1 MTEASDDGKAK
12 RPAAD
17 AKPHYHGH
25 RARLRQRLTRTGGE
39 NLQDYE
45 LLEMILWAGNPR
57 GDTKPLAKALLEA
70 FGDDFA
76 HVISAEPERLL
87 EIKGLGETGVA
98 ALKSVEAAAIR
109 LTRTKAMSSATVLSS
124 WDTLVDYCKADMAYR
139 KTEQFRVLFLDRK
152 NKLIADELQQK
163 GTVDHTPVYPR
174 EVVKR
179 ALQLEA
185 SALIMVHNHPS
196 GDPMPSHADIEMTK
210 LVRDAAKAVGVTLHD
225 HLVIGKGQEISFRS
239 AGLL

>member
-1 MTEASDDGKAK
+1 MTEASDDGNAK
-12 RPAAD
+12 PPAAD
-17 AKPHYHGH
+17 AKPHYLGH

-39 NLQDYE
+39 SLENYE

-57 GDTKPLAKALLEA
+57 GDTKPLAKALLKA

-87 EIKGLGETGVA
+87 EIKGLGESGVA

-109 LTRTKAMSSATVLSS
+109 LTRTKAMSGTTVLSS

>member
-1 MTEASDDGKAK
+1 MTEPSDDGKAK

-39 NLQDYE
+39 NLEDYE

-70 FGDDFA
+70 FGDFA
-76 HVISAEPERLL
+76 HVISAAPERLL

-109 LTRTKAMSSATVLSS
+109 LTRTKAMSSTTVLSS

>member
-1 MTEASDDGKAK
+1 MTEASNDGKAK

-25 RARLRQRLTRTGGE
+25 RARLRQRLTKTGGE
-39 NLQDYE
+39 NLEDYE

-57 GDTKPLAKALLEA
+57 GDTKPLAKALLAA
-70 FGDDFA
+70 FGDFA
-76 HVISAEPERLL
+76 HVISAAPERLL
-87 EIKGLGETGVA
+87 EIRGLGETGVA

-109 LTRTKAMSSATVLSS
+109 LTRTKAMSGATVLSS

>member
-1 MTEASDDGKAK
+1 MTEASDDGTAK
-12 RPAAD
+12 RNAAD

-39 NLQDYE
+39 NLEDYE

-57 GDTKPLAKALLEA
+57 GDTKPLAKALLDA
-70 FGDDFA
+70 FGNDFA

-109 LTRTKAMSSATVLSS
+109 LTRTKAMSGATVLSS

>member
-1 MTEASDDGKAK
+1 VSESSDDGKAK

-25 RARLRQRLTRTGGE
+25 RARLRQRLTKTGGE
-39 NLQDYE
+39 NLEDYE

-57 GDTKPLAKALLEA
+57 GDTKPLAKALLAA
-70 FGDDFA
+70 FGDFA
-76 HVISAEPERLL
+76 HVISAAPERLL

>member
-57 GDTKPLAKALLEA
+57 GDTKPLAKALLDA
-70 FGDDFA
+70 FGNDFA

>member
-1 MTEASDDGKAK
+1 MTEASEDGKAK

-25 RARLRQRLTRTGGE
+25 RARLRQRLNRTGGE
-39 NLQDYE
+39 SLEDYE

-57 GDTKPLAKALLEA
+57 GDTKPLAKALLES
-70 FGDDFA
+70 FGDFA
-76 HVISAEPERLL
+76 HVISAAPERLL
-87 EIKGLGETGVA
+87 EIRGLGETGVA